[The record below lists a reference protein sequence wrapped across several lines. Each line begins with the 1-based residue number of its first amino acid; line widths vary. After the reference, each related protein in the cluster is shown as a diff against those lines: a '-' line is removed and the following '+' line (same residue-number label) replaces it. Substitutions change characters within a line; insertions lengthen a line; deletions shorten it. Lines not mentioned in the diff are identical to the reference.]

1 MASLSS
7 TKIALDNTVGAVFIG
22 MVVTATL
29 YGITCVQLYMYYM
42 HTGKRD
48 RPAFRTFVAF
58 LWVLDGAQLAFV
70 AHLVYYFVVTNYF
83 NPLALASAPWT
94 GAAFSISS
102 TISDVLVRC
111 VFVYRVWK
119 LSRSKPLA
127 FGLIFGNLVVGSF
140 GVASASRIQEIGS
153 FQNLKQI
160 SWIIY
165 CVFASIACI
174 DSVIAGILGYLFW
187 HLRTGFEHT
196 DSQLEMLMSYSIH
209 TGALT
214 SMIAIIVLITYISMP
229 SNFIY
234 MGVMATLPKFYL
246 NALLATLN
254 ARDILRA
261 KLESPSNLTASVQL
275 TKINVT
281 ISTDVYCNSED
292 HTTEMDK
299 RVTFEMKDMERN
311 LSTSDVTSI
320 RVNDSVQC

>member
-7 TKIALDNTVGAVFIG
+7 TKIVLDNTVGAVFIG

-102 TISDVLVRC
+102 VSLMTISDVLVRC

-214 SMIAIIVLITYISMP
+214 SMIAIIVLITYI
-229 SNFIY
+229 
-234 MGVMATLPKFYL
+234 T
-246 NALLATLN
+246 TLN

-299 RVTFEMKDMERN
+299 CVTFEAKDMERN
-311 LSTSDVTSI
+311 LSTSDVTSV